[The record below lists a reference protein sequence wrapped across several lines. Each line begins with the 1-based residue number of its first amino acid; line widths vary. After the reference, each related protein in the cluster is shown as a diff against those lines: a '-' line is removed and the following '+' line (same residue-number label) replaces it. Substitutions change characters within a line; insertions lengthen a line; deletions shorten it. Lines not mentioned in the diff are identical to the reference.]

1 MYYFVVNP
9 NARSGKGKSIWQKV
23 CRVMNDKGLVYEALF
38 TEKKGQAAKLARE
51 AAERAA
57 GEKTGEAVIV
67 AMGGD
72 GTISE
77 VMDGIWDHP
86 EVTFAFIP
94 IGSGNDFARSLGISS
109 NWRRALDGILSEKHR
124 IYFHPGRL
132 EYDGKVL
139 FHEKQTPARSREMVE
154 LVRRTNVAVLY
165 ERSDAIFIDRKA
177 RTLPNLQK
185 LLELYESKQ
194 LPFADVPEDG
204 DWYTDKFVIW
214 YDGESDLEGFQ
225 AGLTGKFDYIDRGNG
240 FAEMVP
246 CGCSKATGMEKMM
259 QLLGADRSHVFAVG
273 DSLND
278 RPMLEAAGTGI
289 AMGDSPMLHPYADY
303 ITANLADDGLE
314 KALAHFDLI

>member
-1 MYYFVVNP
+1 
-9 NARSGKGKSIWQKV
+9 
-23 CRVMNDKGLVYEALF
+23 MNVDPFLREIGFDGYIYGCG
-38 TEKKGQAAKLARE
+38 TE
-51 AAERAA
+51 
-57 GEKTGEAVIV
+57 
-67 AMGGD
+67 
-72 GTISE
+72 
-77 VMDGIWDHP
+77 
-86 EVTFAFIP
+86 
-94 IGSGNDFARSLGISS
+94 
-109 NWRRALDGILSEKHR
+109 
-124 IYFHPGRL
+124 L

-246 CGCSKATGMEKMM
+246 CGCSKATGME
-259 QLLGADRSHVFAVG
+259 
-273 DSLND
+273 
-278 RPMLEAAGTGI
+278 AAGTGI

>member
-1 MYYFVVNP
+1 MKNF
-9 NARSGKGKSIWQKV
+9 IFF
-23 CRVMNDKGLVYEALF
+23 D
-38 TEKKGQAAKLARE
+38 
-51 AAERAA
+51 
-57 GEKTGEAVIV
+57 I
-67 AMGGD
+67 D
-72 GTISE
+72 GTIISE
-77 VMDGIWDHP
+77 DGYLP
-86 EVTFAFIP
+86 ESAVRAIQAARKKGNATLINTGRTAMNVDPFLRE
-94 IGSGNDFARSLGISS
+94 IGF
-109 NWRRALDGILSEKHR
+109 DGY
-124 IYFHPGRL
+124 IYGCGTEL

-194 LPFADVPEDG
+194 LPFADVPEDEN
-204 DWYTDKFVIW
+204 WYTDKFVIW

-240 FAEMVP
+240 FAKWCPAAVP
-246 CGCSKATGMEKMM
+246 KPPAWKDDAAAGCRPLSCF
-259 QLLGADRSHVFAVG
+259 RRG

-289 AMGDSPMLHPYADY
+289 AMGDSPMLHPYATTSPQTLPT
-303 ITANLADDGLE
+303 TAWKRRWHTLT
-314 KALAHFDLI
+314 

>member
-1 MYYFVVNP
+1 M
-9 NARSGKGKSIWQKV
+9 SGATPYS
-23 CRVMNDKGLVYEALF
+23 
-38 TEKKGQAAKLARE
+38 
-51 AAERAA
+51 
-57 GEKTGEAVIV
+57 
-67 AMGGD
+67 
-72 GTISE
+72 S
-77 VMDGIWDHP
+77 
-86 EVTFAFIP
+86 
-94 IGSGNDFARSLGISS
+94 SG
-109 NWRRALDGILSEKHR
+109 
-124 IYFHPGRL
+124 
-132 EYDGKVL
+132 
-139 FHEKQTPARSREMVE
+139 
-154 LVRRTNVAVLY
+154 
-165 ERSDAIFIDRKA
+165 KA

-278 RPMLEAAGTGI
+278 RPMLEAAGTR
-289 AMGDSPMLHPYADY
+289 ASPWATVPCCTPMRTTSPQTLLT
-303 ITANLADDGLE
+303 TAW
-314 KALAHFDLI
+314 KRRWHTST

>member
-1 MYYFVVNP
+1 
-9 NARSGKGKSIWQKV
+9 
-23 CRVMNDKGLVYEALF
+23 
-38 TEKKGQAAKLARE
+38 
-51 AAERAA
+51 
-57 GEKTGEAVIV
+57 
-67 AMGGD
+67 
-72 GTISE
+72 
-77 VMDGIWDHP
+77 
-86 EVTFAFIP
+86 
-94 IGSGNDFARSLGISS
+94 
-109 NWRRALDGILSEKHR
+109 
-124 IYFHPGRL
+124 
-132 EYDGKVL
+132 
-139 FHEKQTPARSREMVE
+139 MVE

>member
-1 MYYFVVNP
+1 MP
-9 NARSGKGKSIWQKV
+9 SAAR
-23 CRVMNDKGLVYEALF
+23 
-38 TEKKGQAAKLARE
+38 KKGNATLINTGRTAMNVDPFLRE
-51 AAERAA
+51 I
-57 GEKTGEAVIV
+57 GF
-67 AMGGD
+67 D
-72 GTISE
+72 GY
-77 VMDGIWDHP
+77 
-86 EVTFAFIP
+86 
-94 IGSGNDFARSLGISS
+94 
-109 NWRRALDGILSEKHR
+109 
-124 IYFHPGRL
+124 IYGCGTEL

-154 LVRRTNVAVLY
+154 LVRRTNIAVLY

-246 CGCSKATGMEKMM
+246 CGCSKATGMEKMV

-278 RPMLEAAGTGI
+278 RPMLEAAGTR
-289 AMGDSPMLHPYADY
+289 ASPWATVPCCTPMRTTSPQTLPT
-303 ITANLADDGLE
+303 TAWKRRWRTLT
-314 KALAHFDLI
+314 

>member
-1 MYYFVVNP
+1 MKNF
-9 NARSGKGKSIWQKV
+9 IFF
-23 CRVMNDKGLVYEALF
+23 D
-38 TEKKGQAAKLARE
+38 
-51 AAERAA
+51 
-57 GEKTGEAVIV
+57 I
-67 AMGGD
+67 D
-72 GTISE
+72 GTIISE
-77 VMDGIWDHP
+77 DGYLP
-86 EVTFAFIP
+86 ESAVRAIRAARKKGNATLINTGRTAMNVDPFLRE
-94 IGSGNDFARSLGISS
+94 IGF
-109 NWRRALDGILSEKHR
+109 DGY
-124 IYFHPGRL
+124 IYGCGTEL